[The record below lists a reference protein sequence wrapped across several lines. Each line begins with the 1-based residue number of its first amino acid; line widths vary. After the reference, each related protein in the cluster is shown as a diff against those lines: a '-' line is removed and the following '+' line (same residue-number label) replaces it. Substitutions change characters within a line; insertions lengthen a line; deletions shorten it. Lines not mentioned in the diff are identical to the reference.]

1 MSRLRFSSVDQSH
14 SANIVKQLRSLTD
27 LPVSTILNHLNS
39 GLPLVEIT
47 PFTTTWEDD
56 RVKLVK
62 IAKAIE
68 SGDLPFKVTEVYEDG
83 SEADVSPTMLR
94 NLIQHFREI
103 ELETQRDTM
112 LELGDIEIPSQFT
125 PVDDDWTQ

>member
-1 MSRLRFSSVDQSH
+1 M
-14 SANIVKQLRSLTD
+14 
-27 LPVSTILNHLNS
+27 
-39 GLPLVEIT
+39 
-47 PFTTTWEDD
+47 
-56 RVKLVK
+56 KLVK